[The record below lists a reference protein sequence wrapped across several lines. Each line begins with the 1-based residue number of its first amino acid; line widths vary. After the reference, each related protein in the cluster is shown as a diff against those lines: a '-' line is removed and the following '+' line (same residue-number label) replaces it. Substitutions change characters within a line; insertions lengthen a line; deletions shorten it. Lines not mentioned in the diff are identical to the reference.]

1 MKKALY
7 MILLIAEFVA
17 GFGLLALATTATG
30 WTYFVIVA
38 AVWAAVMVWL
48 CAKVKKVTSEKGKR
62 KSKVAIA
69 LCMLFPL
76 VAAIVGFIY
85 FVSTT
90 SW

>member
-1 MKKALY
+1 M
-7 MILLIAEFVA
+7 
-17 GFGLLALATTATG
+17 
-30 WTYFVIVA
+30 
-38 AVWAAVMVWL
+38 WAAVMVWL

>member
-7 MILLIAEFVA
+7 MILLIAEFVV
-17 GFGLLALATTATG
+17 GFGWLVLTTALTG

-38 AVWAAVMVWL
+38 AVWAAVMIWL

-76 VAAIVGFIY
+76 VASIVGFIY

>member
-7 MILLIAEFVA
+7 MILLIAEFVV
-17 GFGLLALATTATG
+17 GFGWLVLTTALTG

-38 AVWAAVMVWL
+38 AVWAAVMIWL

-69 LCMLFPL
+69 LFMLFPL
-76 VAAIVGFIY
+76 VAGIIGFAWV
-85 FVSTT
+85 VSTV